1 MKLLL
6 QRIAAMLWH
15 IIDAPETA
23 PDTRDAA
30 KELVDDVVDAINQP
44 DATEPESDATDQ

>member
-15 IIDAPETA
+15 IIDAPETS
-23 PDTRDAA
+23 PDTREAA
-30 KELVDDVVDAINQP
+30 EELVDDVIDAINQP
-44 DATEPESDATDQ
+44 DTTDPEGDKTE

>member
-23 PDTRDAA
+23 PDTRDEA
-30 KELVDDVVDAINQP
+30 KELVDDVIDAINQP
-44 DATEPESDATDQ
+44 DTTTPESDETE